1 MNGIKL
7 HGDNAALIV
16 PALKPDTNYEREGKM
31 DTQKALEWIT
41 DALGVQGRVVTLEDT
56 RNSLAEWDSLGS
68 LLLLSRLE
76 EDHQLVVSADEIE
89 TIKSVREVCDLLE
102 KANAFRAG

>member
-1 MNGIKL
+1 MNGI
-7 HGDNAALIV
+7 NTALIV
-16 PALKPDTNYEREGKM
+16 PALKPDTNYQQEGKM

-41 DALGVQGRVVTLEDT
+41 DSLGVQGRTVTLEDT
-56 RNSLAEWDSLGS
+56 RNSLGS

-76 EDHQLVVSADEIE
+76 EDHQLVVSADEIA